1 MSDLEAR
8 ALTLFDEY
16 VALAPPQR
24 AAALSRLAAG
34 EPALHALLVRLLD
47 ADAATHPLE
56 DVALDAMLAAIDDD
70 EDDPSSMRLGNR
82 LGPWRIDRVLESGG
96 MGTVYEASR
105 ADGQYEKQVA
115 LKCMR
120 AGMSSP
126 TLIEAFM
133 RERNHLAQLDHP
145 HIAPLL
151 DGGIEADGRPW
162 FAMRL
167 VHGTAVD
174 LWADQQRLSLTERVR
189 LLLQACQA
197 LRYAHGRGMLHQ
209 DIKPGNLLV
218 SADGHVHL
226 IDFGL
231 SAMMDGLE
239 SAPQPR
245 IAVSNGYTA
254 PEVLSGAAASTAS
267 DIYSIGVMLYQLLVG
282 DWPRPL
288 PRLQASFIGSPIVH
302 PARPASLLAMSA
314 TMDVAW
320 KRRYRSPARLSRS
333 LQGDLD
339 AIALKSVAA
348 SPADRYSSVE
358 ALIEDMERWLARYPV
373 LARDSG
379 RLHALQRFLQ
389 RNALSSALAG
399 GVVLVAAAG
408 AGAGV
413 LGWSHLRDSREL
425 RDMQAVS
432 AVFEQTLGAV
442 TLSGLSDARPS
453 SRQLLK
459 KTEAQLRALPLHGN
473 PAIKARA
480 LASLSRNYAAVG
492 DYPNALALAS
502 EASQMLADAPVYAAD
517 TQAMLA
523 MLLNVQARHA
533 DARAAATLGL
543 QRSTSTRPT
552 ADLTTLDLLVE
563 LARANWELSEYDAAF
578 DALAFAQ
585 ETASGLS
592 SRAAS
597 DLTVE
602 LFILRGQWHLQLMD
616 LASAQRDLQNAA
628 AASRDGAPALGEHVT
643 EARLPL
649 LLMQQR
655 YDEANELATA
665 LFVARRKRL
674 GPDHPD
680 TARSMRLQL
689 EAAEPSPANESVTP
703 DALKAAHDSI
713 ASAYGNQHP
722 EYGRQLMLEARV
734 RSRNDPKAG
743 LEPAQQAVQLLERTL
758 GPRHPTTLAAKEEQ
772 ARMLI
777 AYASAAPGAD
787 NGALLGEAIGL
798 LQEVIH
804 ATALRQWPSPTAKY
818 WLAQALRQR
827 ATRGSPTT
835 ASDRQQAE
843 TLLQDSLVEASRH
856 LGARHATTTMIR
868 DALVRDHPSAVLPP
882 TTSDTH
888 RLSSP

>member
-8 ALTLFDEY
+8 ALALFDEY
-16 VALAPPQR
+16 VELAPPQR
-24 AAALSRLAAG
+24 AAALSRLEAR
-34 EPALHALLVRLLD
+34 EPALHAALVKLLD

-56 DVALDAMLAAIDDD
+56 NVALDAMLDTIEGDD
-70 EDDPSSMRLGNR
+70 DDPSSMRIGNR

-105 ADGQYEKQVA
+105 ADGQYVKQVA

-167 VHGTAVD
+167 VHGTALD
-174 LWADQQRLSLTERVR
+174 LWADQQRLSLAERIR
-189 LLLQACQA
+189 LLLQVCQA

-239 SAPQPR
+239 SAPQPCV
-245 IAVSNGYTA
+245 AVSNGYTA
-254 PEVLSGAAASTAS
+254 PEILSGAAASKAS

-288 PRLQASFIGSPIVH
+288 PRLQASIIGLPILP
-302 PARPASLLAMSA
+302 PARPASLLALSA
-314 TMDVAW
+314 TMDIAW
-320 KRRYRSPARLSRS
+320 KRGFRSPVRLSRS
-333 LQGDLD
+333 LRGDLD
-339 AIALKSVAA
+339 AISLKSVAS
-348 SPADRYSSVE
+348 SPADRYASVE
-358 ALIEDMERWLARYPV
+358 ALIEDMERWLTRYPV
-373 LARDSG
+373 HARTTG
-379 RLHALQRFLQ
+379 RLHAMQRFLQ

-399 GVVLVAAAG
+399 GVVLVATT
-408 AGAGV
+408 GAGV
-413 LGWSHLRDSREL
+413 LGWSHFLDSREL

-453 SRQLLK
+453 SRQLLEK
-459 KTEAQLRALPLHGN
+459 AEVQLRGLSLRGN
-473 PAIKARA
+473 PAIKAKA
-480 LASLSRNYAAVG
+480 LASLARNYAAVG
-492 DYPNALALAS
+492 DYPHALALAS
-502 EASQMLADAPVYAAD
+502 EASQLLADEPVDASD

-523 MLLNVQARHA
+523 MLLNLQARHA

-578 DALAFAQ
+578 DALAFAH

-602 LFILRGQWHLQLMD
+602 LLILRGQWHLQLMD
-616 LASAQRDLQNAA
+616 LASAERDLRGAA
-628 AASRDGAPALGEHVT
+628 AASRDGAPSWREHVE
-643 EARLPL
+643 EAQLPL

-655 YDEANELATA
+655 YDEAHERATA
-665 LFVARRKRL
+665 LLAARRKRL

-689 EAAEPSPANESVTP
+689 EAAEQAPASGPLSP

-713 ASAYGNQHP
+713 ASAYGTQHP
-722 EYGRQLMLEARV
+722 EYARQLMLEARV
-734 RSRNDPKAG
+734 RSRENAG
-743 LEPAQQAVQLLERTL
+743 AALEPARQAVQLLEGTL

-772 ARMLI
+772 ARRLLAFSRI
-777 AYASAAPGAD
+777 APGAT
-787 NGALLGEAIGL
+787 GEALLGEAIGL

-804 ATALRQWPSPTAKY
+804 ATALRHWPSPTAKY
-818 WLAQALRQR
+818 ALAQALRQR
-827 ATRGSPTT
+827 TSRGGAIS
-835 ASDRQQAE
+835 ASDRQHAE
-843 TLLQDSLVEASRH
+843 TLLQDALVEASRH
-856 LGARHATTTMIR
+856 LGTRHATTTMIR
-868 DALVRDHPSAVLPP
+868 DALISAHASVAAVPATTPATQRSPSP
-882 TTSDTH
+882 
-888 RLSSP
+888 

>member
-1 MSDLEAR
+1 MSDLDAR
-8 ALTLFDEY
+8 ALALFDEY
-16 VALAPPQR
+16 VELAPPQR
-24 AAALSRLAAG
+24 SAALARLQAR
-34 EPALHALLVRLLD
+34 EPALHAALLKLLD

-56 DVALDAMLAAIDDD
+56 NVALDAMLDVSGEE
-70 EDDPSSMRLGNR
+70 EDDPSSARIGNR
-82 LGPWRIDRVLESGG
+82 LGPWRIDRLLESGG

-105 ADGQYEKQVA
+105 ADGQYEKKVA

-167 VHGTAVD
+167 VHGTAMD
-174 LWADQQRLSLTERVR
+174 LWADQQRLSLAERVR

-209 DIKPGNLLV
+209 DIKPANLLV

-231 SAMMDGLE
+231 SAMMDSLE
-239 SAPQPR
+239 GPAHR
-245 IAVSNGYTA
+245 CIAVSNGYTA
-254 PEVLSGAAASTAS
+254 PEILAGGAASAAS
-267 DIYSIGVMLYQLLVG
+267 DIYSIGVMLYQLLVA

-288 PRLQASFIGSPIVH
+288 PRLQASLIASPVVH
-302 PARPASLLAMSA
+302 PARPASRLAMST

-320 KRRYRSPARLSRS
+320 KRRCRSPARLGRG

-339 AIALKSVAA
+339 AIALKSVAT
-348 SPADRYSSVE
+348 SPADRYGSVE
-358 ALIEDMERWLARYPV
+358 ALIDDMERWLGRYPV
-373 LARDSG
+373 RARDAG
-379 RLHALQRFLQ
+379 QLHAVQRFLQ

-399 GVVLVAAAG
+399 GVVVVAATA
-408 AGAGV
+408 AGV
-413 LGWSHLRDSREL
+413 LGWSQLRDSREL

-442 TLSGLSDARPS
+442 ALSGLSDARPS
-453 SRQLLK
+453 SRQLLR
-459 KTEAQLRALPLHGN
+459 KTEMQLRALHLQRN
-473 PAIKARA
+473 PAIKAKA
-480 LASLSRNYAAVG
+480 LASLARNYASVG
-492 DYPNALALAS
+492 DYPRALELAS
-502 EASQMLADAPVYAAD
+502 EASQLLADQPVDASD

-523 MLLNVQARHA
+523 MLLNLQARHA
-533 DARAAATLGL
+533 DARAAATVGL

-578 DALAFAQ
+578 DALAFAH

-602 LFILRGQWHLQLMD
+602 LLILRGQWHLQLMD
-616 LASAQRDLQNAA
+616 LASAERDLQGAA
-628 AASRDGAPALGEHVT
+628 KAARGGAPSWGEHVE
-643 EARLPL
+643 EAQLPL
-649 LLMQQR
+649 LMMQGR
-655 YDEANELATA
+655 HGEAYERATA
-665 LFVARRKRL
+665 LLNARRKRL
-674 GPDHPD
+674 GADHPD
-680 TARSMRLQL
+680 TARSLRLQL
-689 EAAEPSPANESVTP
+689 EVAQQAPAIAPVTP
-703 DALKAAHDSI
+703 DALDAVRDSI
-713 ASAYGNQHP
+713 VSAYGSQHP
-722 EYGRQLMLEARV
+722 EFARQLMLEARV
-734 RSRNDPKAG
+734 RSRDKPGTA
-743 LEPAQQAVQLLERTL
+743 LEPARQAVQLLEGTL

-772 ARMLI
+772 AGLLL
-777 AYASAAPGAD
+777 ASLRLVAPAD
-787 NGALLGEAIGL
+787 REGLRGEAIGL

-804 ATALRQWPSPTAKY
+804 TTALRHWPSPTAKY
-818 WLAQALRQR
+818 ALARALRER
-827 ATRGSPTT
+827 AARGGTT
-835 ASDRQQAE
+835 SASDRQQAE
-843 TLLQDSLVEASRH
+843 TLLQDALVEASRH
-856 LGARHATTTMIR
+856 LGARHATTSMIR
-868 DALVRDHPSAVLPP
+868 DALVSGHAAVA
-882 TTSDTH
+882 TTSDTQ
-888 RLSSP
+888 RSPSP

>member
-24 AAALSRLAAG
+24 AAALSQLAVD
-34 EPALHALLVRLLD
+34 EPALHAALARLLD

-56 DVALDAMLAAIDDD
+56 DVALDAMLDAVDDD
-70 EDDPSSMRLGNR
+70 EDDPSSMRIGNR

-167 VHGTAVD
+167 VHGTALD
-174 LWADQQRLSLTERVR
+174 LWADQQRLSLAERIR
-189 LLLQACQA
+189 LLLQVCQA

-239 SAPQPR
+239 SAAQPC

-254 PEVLSGAAASTAS
+254 PELLTGAAASTAS

-282 DWPRPL
+282 DWSRPL
-288 PRLQASFIGSPIVH
+288 PKLQASFISSPIVH
-302 PARPASLLAMSA
+302 PARSPSSLAASA

-320 KRRYRSPARLSRS
+320 ARRCRHPEQLGKRLR
-333 LQGDLD
+333 GDLD
-339 AIALKSVAA
+339 AIALKTVAA
-348 SPADRYSSVE
+348 SPDDRYASVD
-358 ALIEDMERWLARYPV
+358 ALIDDMERWLTRHPVRARATGP
-373 LARDSG
+373 
-379 RLHALQRFLQ
+379 LHATRRFLQ
-389 RNALSSALAG
+389 RNALPSALAG
-399 GVVLVAAAG
+399 GVVLVAGIGAA
-408 AGAGV
+408 V
-413 LGWSHLRDSREL
+413 LGWSHVRDNREL

-432 AVFEQTLGAV
+432 SVFEQTLGAV

-459 KTEAQLRALPLHGN
+459 KAETQLRALPLHGN

-480 LASLSRNYAAVG
+480 LASLARNYAAVG
-492 DYPNALALAS
+492 DYPHALSLAS
-502 EASQMLADAPVYAAD
+502 EASRMLADAPVYAAD

-523 MLLNVQARHA
+523 TLLNVQARHA

-543 QRSTSTRPT
+543 QRSTSTASS

-578 DALAFAQ
+578 DALAFAH

-602 LFILRGQWHLQLMD
+602 LLILRGQWHLQLMD
-616 LASAQRDLQNAA
+616 LASAQRDLQSATE
-628 AASRDGAPALGEHVT
+628 ASRDGAPSLGEHVA

-649 LLMQQR
+649 LLMQHR
-655 YDEANELATA
+655 YGEANELATS
-665 LFVARRKRL
+665 LFTTRRKRL

-680 TARSMRLQL
+680 TSRSMRLQL
-689 EAAEPSPANESVTP
+689 EAAEQSPADGPVTP
-703 DALKAAHDSI
+703 AALKAAHDSI
-713 ASAYGNQHP
+713 VSAYGTQHP
-722 EYGRQLMLEARV
+722 EYGRQRMLEARV
-734 RSRNDPKAG
+734 RFRDDPKAG

-777 AYASAAPGAD
+777 TYASGAPGTD
-787 NGALLGEAIGL
+787 DGTLLGEAVGL

-804 ATALRQWPSPTAKY
+804 ATALRHWPSPTAKY
-818 WLAQALRQR
+818 WLAQALRKR
-827 ATRGSPTT
+827 ATRGDATSV
-835 ASDRQQAE
+835 SDRQQAE
-843 TLLQDSLVEASRH
+843 TLLQDALVEASRH
-856 LGARHATTTMIR
+856 LGARHATTTTIR
-868 DALVRDHPSAVLPP
+868 DALVRDLPSAALPP
-882 TTSDTH
+882 TTSGTP
-888 RLSSP
+888 RLPSP